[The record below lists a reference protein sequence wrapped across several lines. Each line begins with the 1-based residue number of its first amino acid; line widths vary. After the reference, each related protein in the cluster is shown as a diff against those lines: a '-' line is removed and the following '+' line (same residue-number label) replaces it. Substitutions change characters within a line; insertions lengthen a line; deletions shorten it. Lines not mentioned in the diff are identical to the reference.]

1 MRRQNWL
8 GVVCAAAVIA
18 AFPVSAVASAPQAQ
32 DASKKAQDAAKTAQ
46 DAVKGSPAAGAEV
59 GAAAAKA
66 SPDLV
71 NALSKELGSS
81 PEQAAGAAGAL
92 FGVAKSR
99 LKADE
104 FSQISKAVPGMDSLL
119 KAAPALGG
127 AIGTSGLGQM
137 AGLASA
143 ASAFSTLGLKP
154 EMVTKAIPVLTSFV
168 SKSGGAGVGSLLAG
182 VLK

>member
-1 MRRQNWL
+1 
-8 GVVCAAAVIA
+8 VCAV
-18 AFPVSAVASAPQAQ
+18 AFTAASADLAAAGALQ
-32 DASKKAQDAAKTAQ
+32 AQDAAKKA
-46 DAVKGSPAAGAEV
+46 PAATEE
-59 GAAAAKA
+59 AAAAVKA

-71 NALSKELGSS
+71 TALSKEMGST

-104 FSQISKAVPGMDSLL
+104 FTQVSKAVPGMDSLL
-119 KAAPALGG
+119 KAAPALSSAVGTAG
-127 AIGTSGLGQM
+127 ALSQVAGSAG
-137 AGLASA
+137 GLASA
-143 ASAFSTLGLKP
+143 ASAFSQLGLKP